1 MCNSAGEGRLAVAL
15 TPDHAFVDQLL
26 AQGRDGCGPDPER
39 GRNVAGWVRTRSEF
53 RHRPKIF
60 LLELGQTVE
69 ANAKEVGI
77 QMGDDAGRGFLNVG
91 ALDRALGKRVSDVE
105 APFLNEIK
113 DSAPSRAGFLRPHRP
128 EIQRFGSPPG
138 ARAQRGRR

>member
-1 MCNSAGEGRLAVAL
+1 VAL

-26 AQGRDGCGPDPER
+26 ADRRDGCGLDPER
-39 GRNVAGWVRTRSEF
+39 GRNVAGLVRTRSEF

-69 ANAKEVGI
+69 VNAKEVGI

-91 ALDRALGKRVSDVE
+91 ARARALGNRVSDGE
-105 APFLNEIK
+105 APFLNEIRI
-113 DSAPSRAGFLRPHRP
+113 APVLSDL
-128 EIQRFGSPPG
+128 
-138 ARAQRGRR
+138 